1 MPAENAYQ
9 GSLLELNFE
18 VYNAGDADA
27 TDIFVRLVAPG
38 EESEVYPSQGLIPE
52 LPKGESV
59 SVALFWSATIAG
71 LHEVKIELDPNNA
84 QGDLDT
90 TDNVYT
96 LITKFW
102 NVLINQSSA
111 IFLVPS
117 PPYLLF
123 LSSMRNTASRFE
135 LTTLEHRRPFH
146 SISL

>member
-1 MPAENAYQ
+1 MPEIDGCMSGLNCGMPAENAYQ

-71 LHEVKIELDPNNA
+71 LHEVKIELDPN
-84 QGDLDT
+84 LS
-90 TDNVYT
+90 
-96 LITKFW
+96 LIH
-102 NVLINQSSA
+102 I
-111 IFLVPS
+111 
-117 PPYLLF
+117 
-123 LSSMRNTASRFE
+123 
-135 LTTLEHRRPFH
+135 
-146 SISL
+146 